1 MTSSW
6 EYYVEFTNYTNVKLY
21 SAGREHG
28 AEQQIMLTRPAE
40 QAQTVGDNAESDHAY
55 QPSRADSNSGR

>member
-40 QAQTVGDNAESDHAY
+40 QAQSAGYNAGSDHAY
-55 QPSRADSNSGR
+55 KISRTDSNSGG